1 MKYYIA
7 SAITGVC
14 LATMLLPV
22 LNEIG
27 EVARDMF
34 DDLYPPASIEATQI
48 QAAAQQHEIIIGMTT
63 TKRRECALIRV
74 QAFDVYEDG
83 TSTRVTMERV
93 DHKEAENL
101 PAGVVARSS
110 PWRIYPVHG
119 KRVHLYTDH
128 QCGNRVV
135 RARVVD
141 LEVKR

>member
-1 MKYYIA
+1 MKYYAA
-7 SAITGVC
+7 SAILGVC

-22 LNEIG
+22 LNELG
-27 EVARDMF
+27 EMGRDLF
-34 DDLYPPASIEATQI
+34 DDVYPPASIEATQI
-48 QAAAQQHEIIIGMTT
+48 PAATQPHEVIVGMVT

-83 TSTRVTMERV
+83 TSSRVTIERV

-101 PAGVVARSS
+101 PAGVMARST

-119 KRVHLYTDH
+119 SRIHLYTDH

-141 LEVKR
+141 MGVK